1 MKARFRRSVLGSM
14 LAALAICGLAGI
26 PAAAQ
31 TDTLVVTTY
40 GGNLERLWKEIY
52 KPFEEK
58 HNVTIQWV
66 SGGSADNAARALAT
80 KANPEYDVIL
90 TDAVSYIAPSRQ
102 GVFRPIDSA
111 KLSNYA
117 DLHEKARLA
126 TNDAL
131 IMGFYF
137 TGLFYR
143 PAEFE
148 QNKWTPPKVWA
159 DLLRPEFCKRLGLNA
174 ITVTYGLDALIMLS
188 GGKIDNIETG
198 IKKFGTLKNC
208 IAVLEPTAAQM
219 EQKIQ
224 SGEYLVGAAGNIRI
238 GPLIK
243 QGAPVRMNVPEDG
256 SIMGGAVVA
265 PIRNAPNPKHIDAFI
280 DWIFTPQAQQ
290 LLASNGSYGPAN
302 TKVVVTP
309 EMSKYG
315 VPDAKQIARMIVLDQ
330 VTVQAQRRK
339 WTRDVDAA
347 LAR

>member
-1 MKARFRRSVLGSM
+1 MNLRRLARSAAGVL
-14 LAALAICGLAGI
+14 ALATPAIVGSH
-26 PAAAQ
+26 AAAQ
-31 TDTLVVTTY
+31 DTMVVTTY

-52 KPFEEK
+52 KPFEAK
-58 HNVTIQWV
+58 HGVAIQWV

-90 TDAVSYIAPSRQ
+90 TDAVSYITASRQ
-102 GVFRPIDSA
+102 GVFRPIDPA
-111 KLSNYA
+111 ALTHYA
-117 DLHEKARLA
+117 DLHAKAKLA
-126 TNDAL
+126 TKDAL
-131 IMGFYF
+131 IMGFYY

-159 DLLRPEFCKRLGLNA
+159 DLLRPEFCKRIGLNA
-174 ITVTYGLDALIMLS
+174 MTVTYGLDALIMLA
-188 GGKIDNIETG
+188 GGKPENVDEG
-198 IKKFGTLKNC
+198 VKRLGALKNC

-265 PIRNAPNPKHIDAFI
+265 PIRNAPHPKHVDAFI
-280 DWIFTPQAQQ
+280 DWIFTPQAQE
-290 LLASNGSYGPAN
+290 LLVQQGSYGPAN
-302 TKVVVTP
+302 TKVAVTP
-309 EMSKYG
+309 QMREYG
-315 VPDAKQIARMIVLDQ
+315 VPDAAQIERMIVLDQ
-330 VTVQAQRRK
+330 TYVQAQRRK
-339 WTRDVDAA
+339 WTRDVEAA
-347 LAR
+347 LFQ